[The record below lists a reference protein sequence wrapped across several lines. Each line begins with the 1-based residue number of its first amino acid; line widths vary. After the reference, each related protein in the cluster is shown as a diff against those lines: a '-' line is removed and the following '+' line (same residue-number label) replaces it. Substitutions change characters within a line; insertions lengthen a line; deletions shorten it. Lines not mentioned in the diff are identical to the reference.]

1 MELDLIIKI
10 AVVITLLVFIILSIY
25 LILTL
30 GGTLK
35 LLKESKNTLDN
46 LAEDL
51 SSSLKSIT
59 LDISELK
66 NQMVQS
72 LNNFDMVSKEVVET
86 TKRVEEEAKT
96 VFSMFTPLND
106 LLRNFYG
113 KVAPP
118 VNFTASLISASSK
131 AIATFVNLLGG
142 KKK

>member
-113 KVAPP
+113 KVAPH

>member
-10 AVVITLLVFIILSIY
+10 AVVITLLVFIILSVY
-25 LILTL
+25 LIVTL

-35 LLKESKNTLDN
+35 LLKETKITLDN

-59 LDISELK
+59 SDITELK

-72 LNNFDMVSKEVVET
+72 LNNLDTVSKDVVDT
-86 TKRVEEEAKT
+86 TKRIEVEAKSFFEI
-96 VFSMFTPLND
+96 FSPLNY
-106 LLRNFYG
+106 LVKNFYE

-118 VNFTASLISASSK
+118 VNFAASLISASSK
-131 AIATFVNLLGG
+131 AVATFVNLLG

>member
-10 AVVITLLVFIILSIY
+10 AVVVTLLVFIILSIY
-25 LILTL
+25 LIVTL

-35 LLKESKNTLDN
+35 LLKETKITIDN

-59 LDISELK
+59 ADITELK
-66 NQMVQS
+66 NQMLQS
-72 LNNFDMVSKEVVET
+72 LNNLDTVSKEVVDT
-86 TKRVEEEAKT
+86 TQRIEVEAKS
-96 VFSMFTPLND
+96 FFEIFTPLNY
-106 LLRNFYG
+106 LVKNFYE

-118 VNFTASLISASSK
+118 VNFAASLISASSK
-131 AIATFVNLLGG
+131 AVATFVNLLG

>member
-10 AVVITLLVFIILSIY
+10 AVVLTLLIFIILSVY
-25 LILTL
+25 LIVTL

-35 LLKESKNTLDN
+35 LLKESKNTIDN

-59 LDISELK
+59 ADISELK

-72 LNNFDMVSKEVVET
+72 LNNVDIVSQEVVQT
-86 TKRVEEEAKT
+86 TQRVEEEAKA
-96 VFSMFTPLND
+96 FLNMFTPLNS
-106 LLRNFYG
+106 LIRNFYE

-131 AIATFVNLLGG
+131 AVATFVNLLG

>member
-10 AVVITLLVFIILSIY
+10 VVVVTLLVFIILSLY
-25 LILTL
+25 LIITL
-30 GGTLK
+30 GSTLK
-35 LLKESKNTLDN
+35 LLRESKITIDN

-59 LDISELK
+59 ADISELK
-66 NQMVQS
+66 TQIVQS
-72 LNNFDMVSKEVVET
+72 LNNLDTVSRDVVQT
-86 TKRVEEEAKT
+86 TLRIEEETKT
-96 VFSMFTPLND
+96 FLNMFTPLNS
-106 LLRNFYG
+106 LIKNFYD

-131 AIATFVNLLGG
+131 AVATFVNLLG